1 MKNSIRYSS
10 IPVELNSLGKK
21 IVDSAFTVHSKLGP
35 GLLEKVYQ
43 VCLCYELQKRG
54 INYQRQIDIPIHYD
68 GLRFDEGLRLDIWV
82 ERNIIIEIKAT
93 DLLNPYWEAQII
105 SYLRLTGNRLGYLI
119 NFNVPRIREGIRRY
133 VV

>member
-10 IPVELNSLGKK
+10 IPVELNSLGEK

-54 INYQRQIDIPIHYD
+54 INYQRQIDIPI
-68 GLRFDEGLRLDIWV
+68 L
-82 ERNIIIEIKAT
+82 
-93 DLLNPYWEAQII
+93 
-105 SYLRLTGNRLGYLI
+105 
-119 NFNVPRIREGIRRY
+119 
-133 VV
+133 